1 MTASKSGIYKHAFWP
16 LNSKGIADIYLDDDD
31 DFTLGSS
38 KNRNLLYVTMHNI
51 DHAIGLYHSV
61 AACLFQRVALHLG
74 IGSTKVS
81 LQAAHSL

>member
-1 MTASKSGIYKHAFWP
+1 MAHAFWP
-16 LNSKGIADIYLDDDD
+16 LDSKGIAEDIYLDDDD

-38 KNRNLLYVTMHNI
+38 KSRNLLYVTMHNI
-51 DHAIGLYHSV
+51 GHALGLNHSV
-61 AACLFQRVALHLG
+61 AECLFQRVALHLG